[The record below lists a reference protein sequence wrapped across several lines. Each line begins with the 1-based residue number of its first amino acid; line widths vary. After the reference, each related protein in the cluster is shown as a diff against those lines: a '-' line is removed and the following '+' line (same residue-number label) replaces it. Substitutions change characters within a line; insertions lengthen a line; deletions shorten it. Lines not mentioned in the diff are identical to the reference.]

1 MKNISLD
8 TVEGKDKLDPL
19 VIQQIQETIE
29 HRCSTFNRAVSVEEV
44 QDMVEKEL
52 YDHHAYNLMKNY
64 MLYRYQHQRNREG
77 TEFDSKILSL
87 LNNSNEEINQ
97 ENANKNPVIVSTQ
110 RDYMA
115 GEVSKEICK
124 KYIFDDELLSAHSSG
139 IIHIHDTDYIAQS
152 MYNCSLVNLED
163 MLQNGTVISGTK
175 IDTPK
180 SFATACNVATQIL
193 AQVASSQFGGQTLN
207 LYHLVPFV
215 ESSRAKIRKD
225 VEEEFKDIG
234 YNESDYLEK
243 IDKITEK
250 RLLKE
255 IENGVQ
261 TIQYQILTLMTTNG

>member
-1 MKNISLD
+1 
-8 TVEGKDKLDPL
+8 
-19 VIQQIQETIE
+19 
-29 HRCSTFNRAVSVEEV
+29 
-44 QDMVEKEL
+44 
-52 YDHHAYNLMKNY
+52 
-64 MLYRYQHQRNREG
+64 
-77 TEFDSKILSL
+77 
-87 LNNSNEEINQ
+87 
-97 ENANKNPVIVSTQ
+97 
-110 RDYMA
+110 
-115 GEVSKEICK
+115 
-124 KYIFDDELLSAHSSG
+124 
-139 IIHIHDTDYIAQS
+139 
-152 MYNCSLVNLED
+152 

>member
-1 MKNISLD
+1 
-8 TVEGKDKLDPL
+8 
-19 VIQQIQETIE
+19 
-29 HRCSTFNRAVSVEEV
+29 
-44 QDMVEKEL
+44 
-52 YDHHAYNLMKNY
+52 
-64 MLYRYQHQRNREG
+64 
-77 TEFDSKILSL
+77 
-87 LNNSNEEINQ
+87 
-97 ENANKNPVIVSTQ
+97 
-110 RDYMA
+110 
-115 GEVSKEICK
+115 
-124 KYIFDDELLSAHSSG
+124 
-139 IIHIHDTDYIAQS
+139 

-234 YNESDYLEK
+234 YNEVDYLEK

>member
-1 MKNISLD
+1 
-8 TVEGKDKLDPL
+8 
-19 VIQQIQETIE
+19 
-29 HRCSTFNRAVSVEEV
+29 
-44 QDMVEKEL
+44 
-52 YDHHAYNLMKNY
+52 
-64 MLYRYQHQRNREG
+64 
-77 TEFDSKILSL
+77 
-87 LNNSNEEINQ
+87 
-97 ENANKNPVIVSTQ
+97 
-110 RDYMA
+110 
-115 GEVSKEICK
+115 
-124 KYIFDDELLSAHSSG
+124 
-139 IIHIHDTDYIAQS
+139 

-193 AQVASSQFGGQTLN
+193 AQVASSQFGGQTLS

-243 IDKITEK
+243 INKITEK

>member
-1 MKNISLD
+1 
-8 TVEGKDKLDPL
+8 
-19 VIQQIQETIE
+19 
-29 HRCSTFNRAVSVEEV
+29 
-44 QDMVEKEL
+44 
-52 YDHHAYNLMKNY
+52 
-64 MLYRYQHQRNREG
+64 
-77 TEFDSKILSL
+77 
-87 LNNSNEEINQ
+87 
-97 ENANKNPVIVSTQ
+97 
-110 RDYMA
+110 
-115 GEVSKEICK
+115 
-124 KYIFDDELLSAHSSG
+124 
-139 IIHIHDTDYIAQS
+139 
-152 MYNCSLVNLED
+152 MYNCSPVNLED

>member
-1 MKNISLD
+1 
-8 TVEGKDKLDPL
+8 
-19 VIQQIQETIE
+19 
-29 HRCSTFNRAVSVEEV
+29 
-44 QDMVEKEL
+44 
-52 YDHHAYNLMKNY
+52 
-64 MLYRYQHQRNREG
+64 
-77 TEFDSKILSL
+77 
-87 LNNSNEEINQ
+87 
-97 ENANKNPVIVSTQ
+97 
-110 RDYMA
+110 
-115 GEVSKEICK
+115 
-124 KYIFDDELLSAHSSG
+124 
-139 IIHIHDTDYIAQS
+139 

>member
-1 MKNISLD
+1 
-8 TVEGKDKLDPL
+8 
-19 VIQQIQETIE
+19 
-29 HRCSTFNRAVSVEEV
+29 
-44 QDMVEKEL
+44 
-52 YDHHAYNLMKNY
+52 
-64 MLYRYQHQRNREG
+64 
-77 TEFDSKILSL
+77 
-87 LNNSNEEINQ
+87 
-97 ENANKNPVIVSTQ
+97 
-110 RDYMA
+110 
-115 GEVSKEICK
+115 
-124 KYIFDDELLSAHSSG
+124 
-139 IIHIHDTDYIAQS
+139 

-234 YNESDYLEK
+234 YNKDDYLEK
-243 IDKITEK
+243 INKITEK

>member
-1 MKNISLD
+1 M
-8 TVEGKDKLDPL
+8 
-19 VIQQIQETIE
+19 
-29 HRCSTFNRAVSVEEV
+29 
-44 QDMVEKEL
+44 
-52 YDHHAYNLMKNY
+52 
-64 MLYRYQHQRNREG
+64 
-77 TEFDSKILSL
+77 
-87 LNNSNEEINQ
+87 
-97 ENANKNPVIVSTQ
+97 
-110 RDYMA
+110 
-115 GEVSKEICK
+115 
-124 KYIFDDELLSAHSSG
+124 
-139 IIHIHDTDYIAQS
+139 DYIAQS

>member
-1 MKNISLD
+1 
-8 TVEGKDKLDPL
+8 
-19 VIQQIQETIE
+19 
-29 HRCSTFNRAVSVEEV
+29 
-44 QDMVEKEL
+44 
-52 YDHHAYNLMKNY
+52 
-64 MLYRYQHQRNREG
+64 
-77 TEFDSKILSL
+77 
-87 LNNSNEEINQ
+87 
-97 ENANKNPVIVSTQ
+97 
-110 RDYMA
+110 
-115 GEVSKEICK
+115 
-124 KYIFDDELLSAHSSG
+124 
-139 IIHIHDTDYIAQS
+139 

-243 IDKITEK
+243 INKITEK

>member
-1 MKNISLD
+1 
-8 TVEGKDKLDPL
+8 
-19 VIQQIQETIE
+19 
-29 HRCSTFNRAVSVEEV
+29 
-44 QDMVEKEL
+44 
-52 YDHHAYNLMKNY
+52 
-64 MLYRYQHQRNREG
+64 
-77 TEFDSKILSL
+77 
-87 LNNSNEEINQ
+87 
-97 ENANKNPVIVSTQ
+97 
-110 RDYMA
+110 
-115 GEVSKEICK
+115 
-124 KYIFDDELLSAHSSG
+124 
-139 IIHIHDTDYIAQS
+139 

-207 LYHLVPFV
+207 LYHLIPFV

-234 YNESDYLEK
+234 YDEPDYWDK
-243 IDKITEK
+243 INKITEK

>member
-1 MKNISLD
+1 MS
-8 TVEGKDKLDPL
+8 
-19 VIQQIQETIE
+19 
-29 HRCSTFNRAVSVEEV
+29 
-44 QDMVEKEL
+44 
-52 YDHHAYNLMKNY
+52 
-64 MLYRYQHQRNREG
+64 
-77 TEFDSKILSL
+77 
-87 LNNSNEEINQ
+87 
-97 ENANKNPVIVSTQ
+97 
-110 RDYMA
+110 
-115 GEVSKEICK
+115 
-124 KYIFDDELLSAHSSG
+124 
-139 IIHIHDTDYIAQS
+139 
-152 MYNCSLVNLED
+152 NCSLVNLED

>member
-1 MKNISLD
+1 
-8 TVEGKDKLDPL
+8 
-19 VIQQIQETIE
+19 
-29 HRCSTFNRAVSVEEV
+29 
-44 QDMVEKEL
+44 
-52 YDHHAYNLMKNY
+52 
-64 MLYRYQHQRNREG
+64 
-77 TEFDSKILSL
+77 
-87 LNNSNEEINQ
+87 
-97 ENANKNPVIVSTQ
+97 
-110 RDYMA
+110 
-115 GEVSKEICK
+115 
-124 KYIFDDELLSAHSSG
+124 
-139 IIHIHDTDYIAQS
+139 

-234 YNESDYLEK
+234 YNESGYLEK

>member
-1 MKNISLD
+1 
-8 TVEGKDKLDPL
+8 
-19 VIQQIQETIE
+19 
-29 HRCSTFNRAVSVEEV
+29 
-44 QDMVEKEL
+44 
-52 YDHHAYNLMKNY
+52 
-64 MLYRYQHQRNREG
+64 
-77 TEFDSKILSL
+77 
-87 LNNSNEEINQ
+87 
-97 ENANKNPVIVSTQ
+97 
-110 RDYMA
+110 
-115 GEVSKEICK
+115 
-124 KYIFDDELLSAHSSG
+124 
-139 IIHIHDTDYIAQS
+139 
-152 MYNCSLVNLED
+152 MYNCDLVNLED

-255 IENGVQ
+255 IKNGVQ

>member
-1 MKNISLD
+1 
-8 TVEGKDKLDPL
+8 
-19 VIQQIQETIE
+19 
-29 HRCSTFNRAVSVEEV
+29 
-44 QDMVEKEL
+44 
-52 YDHHAYNLMKNY
+52 
-64 MLYRYQHQRNREG
+64 
-77 TEFDSKILSL
+77 
-87 LNNSNEEINQ
+87 
-97 ENANKNPVIVSTQ
+97 
-110 RDYMA
+110 
-115 GEVSKEICK
+115 
-124 KYIFDDELLSAHSSG
+124 
-139 IIHIHDTDYIAQS
+139 

-193 AQVASSQFGGQTLN
+193 AQVATSQFGGQTLN

-234 YNESDYLEK
+234 YNESGYLEK

>member
-1 MKNISLD
+1 
-8 TVEGKDKLDPL
+8 
-19 VIQQIQETIE
+19 
-29 HRCSTFNRAVSVEEV
+29 
-44 QDMVEKEL
+44 
-52 YDHHAYNLMKNY
+52 
-64 MLYRYQHQRNREG
+64 
-77 TEFDSKILSL
+77 
-87 LNNSNEEINQ
+87 
-97 ENANKNPVIVSTQ
+97 
-110 RDYMA
+110 
-115 GEVSKEICK
+115 
-124 KYIFDDELLSAHSSG
+124 
-139 IIHIHDTDYIAQS
+139 

-207 LYHLVPFV
+207 LYHLIPFV
-215 ESSRAKIRKD
+215 ESSRAKIRKA

-234 YNESDYLEK
+234 YDEPDYWDK
-243 IDKITEK
+243 INKITEK

>member
-1 MKNISLD
+1 
-8 TVEGKDKLDPL
+8 
-19 VIQQIQETIE
+19 
-29 HRCSTFNRAVSVEEV
+29 
-44 QDMVEKEL
+44 
-52 YDHHAYNLMKNY
+52 
-64 MLYRYQHQRNREG
+64 
-77 TEFDSKILSL
+77 
-87 LNNSNEEINQ
+87 
-97 ENANKNPVIVSTQ
+97 
-110 RDYMA
+110 
-115 GEVSKEICK
+115 
-124 KYIFDDELLSAHSSG
+124 
-139 IIHIHDTDYIAQS
+139 

-207 LYHLVPFV
+207 LYHLVPSV